1 MQELLVSIRAALT
14 ATWRHRWW
22 GLVTALLVGVIGTVA
37 VMLIPNKFEATSR
50 VYVDTQ
56 SILKP
61 LMSGLAVQPNIEQQV
76 NMMSRTLVSRPNV
89 ERVMRMADLDLR
101 AKSTAERDRSV
112 DELIKEIQFKAVP
125 GATNLYTI
133 AYKNEKPESAKS
145 VVQSL
150 LSIFVE
156 ANLGDK
162 RRDADQARRFIDE
175 QIKSYETKLQASENA
190 LKEFKIKNLSVMPT
204 SQQDYVGRVAELQ
217 AQTITTSSELRQAE
231 NSRDAIKKQLN
242 EEAPSLTS
250 ETITEAGR
258 NQLPLR
264 PSELDERIESQRKSL
279 DALRLRFTEEHP
291 DIIATKRVLQQL
303 EAQRDAE
310 KRAEASRAPV
320 AGPAMSQRTL
330 QMANPAYKELKVEF
344 AKADSLVASL
354 RAKLRDFETRLAQS
368 KAAAEVVP
376 KVEAELIALTRD
388 YEVNKK
394 NYEQLL
400 SRRESA
406 QISGEMEASAGVAEF
421 RVIDPPRVSTQAVW
435 PNRALLLT
443 GVFLASIAAGIGAAF
458 MREQFRPTF
467 FDLRTLRLT
476 TGLPVWGSVSLVPD
490 ASMLAKARRGIVVFG
505 GASAMYMMLFTAM
518 LAFFWLRQLAR

>member
-1 MQELLVSIRAALT
+1 MQELLSTLRSALT

-22 GLVTALLVGVIGTVA
+22 GLATALLVGLVGTVV
-37 VMLIPNKFEATSR
+37 VMTIPNKFEASSR

-76 NMMSRTLVSRPNV
+76 NMMSRTLISRPNV

-101 AKSTAERDRSV
+101 AKSTQERDAFV
-112 DELIKEIQFKAVP
+112 DGLMKDIEFKAVP
-125 GATNLYTI
+125 GANNLYSI
-133 AYKNEKPESAKS
+133 GYKNEKPEAAKS

-175 QIKSYETKLQASENA
+175 QIKSYESKLQASESA

-204 SQQDYVGRVAELQ
+204 SQQDYVSRVGELQ
-217 AQTITTSSELRQAE
+217 ALVITTRSELRQAE
-231 NSRDAIKKQLN
+231 NSRDAIKKQLS

-250 ETITEAGR
+250 ETITERTAAI
-258 NQLPLR
+258 LAKPT
-264 PSELDERIESQRKSL
+264 ELDERIEAQRKSL

-291 DIIATKRVLQQL
+291 DIVATKRVLQQL

-310 KRAEASRAPV
+310 RRAEAARAP
-320 AGPAMSQRTL
+320 ASTPAAAQRVL
-330 QMANPAYKELKVEF
+330 QMANPAYKELRVEF
-344 AKADSLVASL
+344 AKAESLVASL
-354 RAKLRDFETRLAQS
+354 RAKTADLEARLAQS
-368 KAAAEVVP
+368 RAAAETVP

-388 YEVNKK
+388 YDVNRK

-400 SRRESA
+400 ARRESA

-421 RVIDPPRVSTQAVW
+421 RVIDPPRVTPHPVY

-443 GVFLASIAAGIGAAF
+443 GVFLASIAAGLAAAF
-458 MREQFRPTF
+458 AREQVRPTF
-467 FDLRTLRLT
+467 FDLRSLRFT
-476 TGLPVWGSVSLVPD
+476 TGLPVWGAISMVPD
-490 ASMLAKARRGIVVFG
+490 MITASRNRRGAIVFG
-505 GASAMYMMLFTAM
+505 GATAMYLMLFTAI

>member
-1 MQELLVSIRAALT
+1 MQEFLATLRSTLT

-22 GLVTALLVGVIGTVA
+22 GLVTALFVGLVGIFV
-37 VMLIPNKFEATSR
+37 VMLIPNKYEASSR

-101 AKSTAERDRSV
+101 AKSSQERDRFV
-112 DELIKEIQFKAVP
+112 DELIKDIQFKAVP

-133 AYKNEKPESAKS
+133 GYKNERPESAKS

-175 QIKSYETKLQASENA
+175 QIKSYEAKLQAAENT

-204 SQQDYVGRVAELQ
+204 SQQDYVSRVAELQ
-217 AQTITTSSELRQAE
+217 TAVVTTRSELRQAE

-242 EEAPSLTS
+242 EESPSLTS
-250 ETITEAGR
+250 ETITEAGKAAVAK
-258 NQLPLR
+258 
-264 PSELDERIESQRKSL
+264 PSELDERIEAQRKSL

-291 DIIATKRVLQQL
+291 DIVATKRVLQQL

-310 KRAEASRAPV
+310 RRAEASRT
-320 AGPAMSQRTL
+320 PATTPAAAQRTL
-330 QMANPAYKELKVEF
+330 QMANPAYKELRVEY
-344 AKADSLVASL
+344 AKAESLVASL
-354 RAKLRDFETRLAQS
+354 RAKLSDFETRAAQS
-368 KAAAEVVP
+368 RQAAETVP
-376 KVEAELIALTRD
+376 KVENELITLTRD
-388 YEVNKK
+388 YEVNRK
-394 NYEQLL
+394 NYDQLL
-400 SRRESA
+400 ARRESA
-406 QISGEMEASAGVAEF
+406 QMSGEMEASAGVAEF
-421 RVIDPPRVSTQAVW
+421 RVIDPPRVSPQPVW
-435 PNRALLLT
+435 PNRALLLS
-443 GVFLASIAAGIGAAF
+443 GVFALSIVAGILAAF
-458 MREQFRPTF
+458 GREQMRPTF
-467 FDLRTLRLT
+467 FDLRSLRLT

-490 ASMLAKARRGIVVFG
+490 AAMSSRVRRGAFVFG
-505 GASAMYMMLFTAM
+505 GAAFTYLMFFSAILV
-518 LAFFWLRQLAR
+518 FFWLRQLAK